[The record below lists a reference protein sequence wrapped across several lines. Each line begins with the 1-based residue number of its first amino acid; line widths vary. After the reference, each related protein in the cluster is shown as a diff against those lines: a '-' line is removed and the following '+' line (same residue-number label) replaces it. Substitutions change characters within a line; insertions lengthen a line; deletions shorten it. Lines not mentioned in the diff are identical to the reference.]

1 MHKNAQ
7 GTPQLICVEEE
18 TSGFMYSCLPY
29 NIYVRMDGEMVCP
42 QAFGVDSSVLPV
54 DCGK

>member
-1 MHKNAQ
+1 MRGKNNI
-7 GTPQLICVEEE
+7 GMLFICGEEE

-42 QAFGVDSSVLPV
+42 QAFGVDSLVLPV
-54 DCGK
+54 DGGK